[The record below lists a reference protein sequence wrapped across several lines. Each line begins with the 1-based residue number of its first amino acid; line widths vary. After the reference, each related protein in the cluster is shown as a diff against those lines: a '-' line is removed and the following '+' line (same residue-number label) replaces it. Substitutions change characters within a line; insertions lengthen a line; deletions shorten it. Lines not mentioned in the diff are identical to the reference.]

1 MRTFYV
7 SSMVDKPL
15 WLTKIRRL
23 LCAATP
29 ERAMTTRLMIATA
42 MMFATTLSAQAAGD
56 VAAGQAKA
64 AACAGCHGANGNS
77 ANAAFPS
84 LAGQHADYIAKQLR
98 EYKAGVRVNAMMA
111 GMVAPLTEE
120 DMVNLGAY
128 YASQAKTAL
137 PLDGQDAELIARGKR
152 LYQAGDAAKGL
163 AACAACHGHQGY
175 GNPGAGYPALRSQH
189 AAYTELTLK
198 AFRDG
203 SRANDAQA
211 VMRQIAAK
219 LSDEEIRALA
229 AYTATLH

>member
-1 MRTFYV
+1 
-7 SSMVDKPL
+7 
-15 WLTKIRRL
+15 
-23 LCAATP
+23 
-29 ERAMTTRLMIATA
+29 MTSRLMIATA

-84 LAGQHADYIAKQLR
+84 LAGQHANYIAKQLR
-98 EYKAGVRVNAMMA
+98 DYKSGARVNALMV

-128 YASQAKTAL
+128 YASQARSAL

-152 LYQAGDAAKGL
+152 LYQAGDAAKGV

-175 GNPGAGYPALRSQH
+175 GNPGAGYPALRAQH

-211 VMRQIAAK
+211 VMRQIATK